1 MEDKAGQPEVAVV
14 AGGASKRLVEVK
26 VGQQDGP
33 VEAGGGLGLPEG
45 GVCKRAAQGQ

>member
-26 VGQQDGP
+26 VGQQDGA
-33 VEAGGGLGLPEG
+33 VEAGGGLGLP
-45 GVCKRAAQGQ
+45 